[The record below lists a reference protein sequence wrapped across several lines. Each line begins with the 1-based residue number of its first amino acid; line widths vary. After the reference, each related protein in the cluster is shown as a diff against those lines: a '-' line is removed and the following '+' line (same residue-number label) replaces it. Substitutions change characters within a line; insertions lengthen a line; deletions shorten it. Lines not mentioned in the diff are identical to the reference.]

1 MNRTDLYR
9 GMEAIDDEFLMEA
22 EAAQPKREAL
32 VRSRSAGRGS
42 FRAPRL
48 FSPLAAALAALL
60 LAGAVT
66 AAVLLGPK
74 ITLKQTGVE
83 SFELLLGDGEA
94 AVDAPGYLA
103 QYYLPTSL
111 PESAKLNGV
120 QLSRGAYYD
129 WTVRTAAGD
138 GQIAFS
144 QEPLPLH
151 NGNEDTSIVTGE
163 GLGKLEQGTME
174 LDGTQYWTL
183 NGTTAAGSIGIYYWK
198 DPDSHYLMSAVFSET
213 VPQAEREAFLR
224 SVKPVEAKQAYA
236 VMGICKEAAWSLG
249 WLPEGFESQSFT
261 LSVDGWGE
269 AVVIQ
274 GHATD
279 GHGED
284 IFLLQNFWGDLLD
297 QMTKTEREIDGVP
310 VEVYTRET
318 EFDGETWL
326 QETWRWF
333 APGSGIE
340 LQLTFLDRR
349 REGAGFTEA
358 EKLAVYRGL
367 TVSTLEELDVAAY
380 HQK

>member
-22 EAAQPKREAL
+22 ETTRPKREAL

-42 FRAPRL
+42 FRASRL

-60 LAGAVT
+60 LAGAVA

-74 ITLKQTGVE
+74 ITLKQTGAE
-83 SFELLLGDGEA
+83 SFELLLGGGEA
-94 AVDAPGYLA
+94 AEDAPGYLS
-103 QYYLPTSL
+103 QYYLPTAL

-120 QLSRGAYYD
+120 QLSHGAHYD
-129 WTVRTAAGD
+129 WTVQAAAGG

-151 NGNEDTSIVTGE
+151 NMNEETSIVTGE

-213 VPQAEREAFLR
+213 VPQADREAFLR

-236 VMGICKEAAWSLG
+236 VMGIGKEAAWSLG
-249 WLPEGFESQSFT
+249 WFPEGFESQSFT
-261 LSVDGWGE
+261 LSVDGRGE

-274 GHATD
+274 SHAAD

-284 IFLLQNFWGDLLD
+284 IYLQQNFRGDGLD
-297 QMTKTEREIDGVP
+297 HLTKTEREIDGVP
-310 VEVYTRET
+310 VELYTAET
-318 EFDGETWL
+318 EIDGETWL
-326 QETWRWF
+326 QETWRWT

-340 LQLTFLDRR
+340 LRLTFLDRR